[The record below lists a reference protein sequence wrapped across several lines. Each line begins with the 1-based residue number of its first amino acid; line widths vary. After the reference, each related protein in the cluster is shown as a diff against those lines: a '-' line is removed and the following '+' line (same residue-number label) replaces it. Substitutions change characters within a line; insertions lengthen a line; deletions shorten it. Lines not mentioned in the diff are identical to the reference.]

1 MTSAFPPDTGLP
13 ATVLASPNF
22 DARKAPADMLLLH
35 YTGMPTAE
43 EARARLVDPASKVSC
58 HYLVDEDGS
67 VVQMVPEAQRA
78 WHAGLASWEDET
90 DINSLS
96 IGIEIVNPGH
106 EHGYRA
112 FPEKQI
118 AAVIALARDICAR
131 NAIPSERVLGHSDV
145 APRRKEDPG
154 ELFPWERLAGYGLGI
169 WVPPAPLD
177 TEGFSFSEGDR
188 GEPVEELQSRL
199 ALLGYGVEISGLF
212 DSGTRSVVAAF
223 QRHYRPARIDGT
235 ADPSTVETLGQLLAA
250 LPVRAG

>member
-1 MTSAFPPDTGLP
+1 MMPAFAPDTTLP
-13 ATVLASPNF
+13 VTVHASPSF
-22 DARKAPADMLLLH
+22 DDRKAPADMLLLH
-35 YTGMPTAE
+35 YSGMPTAR
-43 EARARLVDPASKVSC
+43 EALERLVDPASKVSC

-67 VVQMVPEAQRA
+67 VVQMVPEALRA

-96 IGIEIVNPGH
+96 VGIEIVNPGH
-106 EHGYRA
+106 EYGYRA
-112 FPEKQI
+112 FPEAQI
-118 AAVIALARDICAR
+118 AAVIALGQDICAR
-131 NAIPSERVLGHSDV
+131 NAIPRERVLGHSDV

-154 ELFPWERLAGYGLGI
+154 ELFPWERLAASGLGL

-177 TEGFSFSEGDR
+177 SEGFSFSEGDR
-188 GEPVEELQSRL
+188 GDPVEELQSRL